1 MMSDHDWQDAL
12 RERYPWASQC
22 SFAVGDG
29 WRELVERTF
38 ARIDA
43 LKSSRGPEDP
53 DLALRA
59 YDVKEKYASLRID
72 IVPYDEEAEAIVEA
86 AENESE
92 TICDV
97 CGSPGSVRGE
107 HWISTRCETHAPKQ
121 SS

>member
-38 ARIDA
+38 ARID
-43 LKSSRGPEDP
+43 
-53 DLALRA
+53 
-59 YDVKEKYASLRID
+59 V
-72 IVPYDEEAEAIVEA
+72 VPYDEEAEAIVEA

-97 CGSPGSVRGE
+97 CGAPGSVRGQ
-107 HWISTRCETHAPKQ
+107 HWISTRCDIHAPKQ